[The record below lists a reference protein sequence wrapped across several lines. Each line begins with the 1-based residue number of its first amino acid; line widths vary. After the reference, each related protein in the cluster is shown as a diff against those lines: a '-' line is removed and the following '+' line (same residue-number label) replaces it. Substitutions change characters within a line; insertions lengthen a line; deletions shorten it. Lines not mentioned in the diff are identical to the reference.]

1 MPAVY
6 AYRVR
11 DRQGRL
17 LTGVLEAEGA
27 AAAAASLRARD
38 YFVIELKEAATE
50 DRGGSLVGFFQ
61 RRVAAR
67 ELALFCRQFAALID
81 AGVPI
86 LQSLR
91 ILSAQGA
98 HKRLKAALA
107 EVGADMERGSS
118 LTEAFRRRADVFPP
132 VFTSLIEAGELGGQ
146 LDAVLLRLAVHFEK
160 EHTIREKTVSALTY
174 PAIVLTIAVLAVSVL
189 VTFVLPTFVG
199 ILEQMGVALPLLTQM
214 IIAASLWANQHWYL
228 VFGGLAAAVLGGR
241 YLVRTPTGREYWD
254 RALLRLPIFGDL
266 VQKIIMARFCRT
278 FAGLVRSGVPI
289 LQALEVIKKTAGNVV
304 VARAIQET
312 AAEVGEGGAI
322 AGLLEKSR
330 LFPPM
335 VTQMIAVGEETGAL
349 DTLLE
354 KLAAFYE
361 QEVEE
366 AVSRLSSLLE
376 PVLIIFMGGIVGLI
390 IISILLPMFEVI
402 GSVQ

>member
-1 MPAVY
+1 M
-6 AYRVR
+6 
-11 DRQGRL
+11 
-17 LTGVLEAEGA
+17 LTGVLEAEGPA
-27 AAAAASLRARD
+27 AAVAALRARD
-38 YFVIELKEAATE
+38 YFVIELKEASAGE
-50 DRGGSLVGFFQ
+50 EGHPLARLLQ
-61 RRVAAR
+61 RRVAPR

-91 ILSAQGA
+91 ILIAQA
-98 HKRLKAALA
+98 ANKRLQTALTEVAADIERGAALA
-107 EVGADMERGSS
+107 
-118 LTEAFRRRADVFPP
+118 EAFRRRADIFPP

-146 LDAVLLRLAVHFEK
+146 LEAVLLRLAVHFEK

-174 PAIVLTIAVLAVSVL
+174 PAIVLTIAVLAVAVL

-228 VFGGLAAAVLGGR
+228 VFGGLAAAVVGVR
-241 YLVRTPTGREYWD
+241 YLLDTPAGRAYWD

-266 VQKIIMARFCRT
+266 VRKIIIARFCRT

-304 VARAIQET
+304 VARAIAET
-312 AAEVGEGGAI
+312 AASVGEGGAI

-330 LFPPM
+330 VFPPM

-349 DTLLE
+349 DSLLE
-354 KLAAFYE
+354 KLAVFYE

-366 AVSRLSSLLE
+366 SVARLSALLE